1 MPDSDSQLIY
11 HEYHPFYDM
20 CWMAAQN
27 LTEAEAELAA
37 IHKEFPEEKLPRKVE
52 RQAMALV
59 DEIHMNSIAAP
70 VFALMAAEQLI
81 FVYAARRMT
90 KFKVALEHIDRLD
103 TEAKWR
109 VILPMVCGNELRRD
123 SKALADLRLLTRYRN
138 SFVHPKPVIISN
150 LSDEKIMRLGQ
161 KVEGV
166 TAQRYPLAKRAPTV
180 LIHLAE
186 ELCQTDRHRTVRS
199 IVRDAGIPLP
209 VKPNPAVHRTL
220 RDKAAQRR

>member
-1 MPDSDSQLIY
+1 
-11 HEYHPFYDM
+11 
-20 CWMAAQN
+20 MA
-27 LTEAEAELAA
+27 EAEAELAA
-37 IHKEFPEEKLPRKVE
+37 IHRKFREEKLPRKIE
-52 RQAMALV
+52 RHAMALV
-59 DEIHMNSIAAP
+59 NEVHMNSIAVP

-81 FVYAARRMT
+81 FAYAVCRMK
-90 KFKVALEHIDRLD
+90 KFKIALEHIDHLD

-109 VILPMVCGNELRRD
+109 VIPPMVCGNELRRD

-180 LIHLAE
+180 LVHLAE
-186 ELCQTDRHRTVRS
+186 ELCQTDKHRTVRS
-199 IVRDAGIPLP
+199 IVRDAGIPLS
-209 VKPNPAVHRTL
+209 VKPNPSVE
-220 RDKAAQRR
+220 RDDAKARRPSP